1 MTTYCPYPTQVEFII
16 ESQWG
21 LGMFLY
27 VASSHLPFVCVSLNV
42 LVIFQPDAPLP
53 LCRSYE
59 IANTYIELL
68 SMFFD
73 ECIFALRAFAV
84 WERERWPAIFA
95 IVNIIAYL
103 VPIIICFKEFDSS
116 VSGECWIPG
125 VFGYLG
131 TKLRS
136 KVYVVYGLL
145 AVVELQ
151 ILFLLLYR
159 AVKGHGGWKTD
170 NRLMRGLLQ
179 HNLLYFSSSFGWFS
193 HITKYLLHIYLLGA
207 TAFTLGVVLT
217 AIFLPFP
224 FAHVVAE
231 FVYSQF
237 VGDDYLFDSSSQ
249 VIVQAVLVTR
259 MHRDFWRSNRTSCGT
274 HTDISFTT
282 WMAAVP
288 DII

>member
-1 MTTYCPYPTQVEFII
+1 MNAFQATQVDMFLRLGYPYVALMALWLYDYILSIPDAVEFII

-116 VSGECWIPG
+116 VSG
-125 VFGYLG
+125 VYNF
-131 TKLRS
+131 KL
-136 KVYVVYGLL
+136 
-145 AVVELQ
+145 
-151 ILFLLLYR
+151 
-159 AVKGHGGWKTD
+159 D
-170 NRLMRGLLQ
+170 
-179 HNLLYFSSSFGWFS
+179 
-193 HITKYLLHIYLLGA
+193 
-207 TAFTLGVVLT
+207 
-217 AIFLPFP
+217 
-224 FAHVVAE
+224 
-231 FVYSQF
+231 FVS
-237 VGDDYLFDSSSQ
+237 V
-249 VIVQAVLVTR
+249 
-259 MHRDFWRSNRTSCGT
+259 
-274 HTDISFTT
+274 
-282 WMAAVP
+282 
-288 DII
+288 